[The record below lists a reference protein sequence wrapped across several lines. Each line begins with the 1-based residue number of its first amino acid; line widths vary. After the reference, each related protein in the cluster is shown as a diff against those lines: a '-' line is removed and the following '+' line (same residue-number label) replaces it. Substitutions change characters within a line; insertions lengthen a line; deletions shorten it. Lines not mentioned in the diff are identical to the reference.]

1 MVEYHYE
8 AFDDWFDEIENY
20 SFRSERFF
28 QHLELFN
35 STVCTDQRNEFITN
49 WMRAA
54 FDCGRLEKGKYI

>member
-1 MVEYHYE
+1 MVVYE
-8 AFDDWFDEIENY
+8 TFDDWFDEIENY

-28 QHLELFN
+28 QHLDLFN

-54 FDCGRLEKGKYI
+54 FEAGRNPEDKYI

>member
-1 MVEYHYE
+1 MVVYE
-8 AFDDWFDEIENY
+8 TFDDWFDETENY

-54 FDCGRLEKGKYI
+54 FEAGRNPEDKYI

>member
-1 MVEYHYE
+1 MVVYE
-8 AFDDWFDEIENY
+8 NFDDWFDEIENY

-54 FDCGRLEKGKYI
+54 FEAGRNPEDKYI